1 MAVAKIA
8 QSNFGKLKK
17 KVKKVAGKFFGPP
30 SKVPGQMDY
39 PAIPEAIKAQRKRRK
54 LLNKIG
60 R

>member
-8 QSNFGKLKK
+8 RSNFGKLKK
-17 KVKKVAGKFFGPP
+17 KVKKAARGFFAPP
-30 SKVPGQMDY
+30 SGAPGQMDY
-39 PAIPEAIKAQRKRRK
+39 PAIPEALKAEKRRKK